1 MRGIRQPRCYGC
13 SSTTCI
19 GAKCSGNAYTWVD
32 FEDIQSVCS
41 DCDVDKQIWIFQ
53 VFLREYDNEVAH
65 LTSAS
70 TVSQPEYDRTTF
82 LNIEFEF
89 DTGNKIYVMEDTKEV
104 RENYNGD
111 GLVSI
116 IRSVPV
122 LGTGLAANRWP
133 DEYKIDLK
141 RFQITCPHPKTTAGV
156 LSGSKLCPYE
166 GQEEAVLVLAP
177 DVTNLPSDTLAGELW
192 TQSETGNVFDY
203 TIRQV
208 YQVFAETLYISL
220 AIPVFQQC
228 DSGIQYEEIYYAGGF
243 NNPDI
248 YTRCSPDCLT
258 KHQNDPGT
266 PCDTKMKDGNMVDVM
281 YDPDGCQNTFQIA

>member
-1 MRGIRQPRCYGC
+1 
-13 SSTTCI
+13 
-19 GAKCSGNAYTWVD
+19 
-32 FEDIQSVCS
+32 VCS

-228 DSGIQYEEIYYAGGF
+228 DSGIQYEENYYAGGF